1 LLHNLSFQNH
11 FLSAWSYQR
20 LERIEHACIK
30 ERVNDDDL
38 HIFIGEYYWQEDYS
52 IQMVLKQPR
61 FNIATLL
68 NSLLPEGQITYHQ
81 RHRLGSAPEGS
92 GVHRKH
98 HLHFGVPHDTEL
110 SKQLSQTHYPAE
122 SVNPD

>member
-1 LLHNLSFQNH
+1 MAS
-11 FLSAWSYQR
+11 
-20 LERIEHACIK
+20 
-30 ERVNDDDL
+30 
-38 HIFIGEYYWQEDYS
+38 
-52 IQMVLKQPR
+52 KQPM

-68 NSLLPEGQITYHQ
+68 NGLPPAGQITYHQ
-81 RHRLGSAPEGS
+81 RHRLGSALEGS

-98 HLHFGVPHDTEL
+98 HLHFGVPRDTGL